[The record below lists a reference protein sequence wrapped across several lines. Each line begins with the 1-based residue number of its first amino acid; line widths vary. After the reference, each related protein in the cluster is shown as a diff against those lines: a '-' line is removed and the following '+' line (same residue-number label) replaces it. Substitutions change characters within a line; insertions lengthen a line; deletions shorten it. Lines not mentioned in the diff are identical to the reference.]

1 MPQWPGRLLR
11 QIVVVL
17 INLNYSKVA
26 FVDIVH
32 IFCKTAAQFIVRHG
46 EAERNEHVENNVR
59 MGRAV
64 YHAEIMADIPLSE
77 LYGYSTTLRS
87 MTGGIGDYSYEFAR
101 YEPAPS
107 DVQAK
112 VIEEADKPVE
122 TDED

>member
-1 MPQWPGRLLR
+1 MNP
-11 QIVVVL
+11 I
-17 INLNYSKVA
+17 
-26 FVDIVH
+26 
-32 IFCKTAAQFIVRHG
+32 HG
-46 EAERNEHVENNVR
+46 
-59 MGRAV
+59 GKQ
-64 YHAEIMADIPLSE
+64 EIMADIPLSE

-112 VIEEADKPVE
+112 VIEEADKPAE